1 MPTGPETQLIADLAS
16 GLRGTFLEGEL
27 ILGGS
32 SGLFGFPTQT
42 PAFTE
47 DPLLVRED
55 LVIAR
60 GREVIELLGG
70 LGFQRTPETP
80 TFVSPGRPA
89 FDLVGYSFTDSS
101 DHLSPPAFLQVMVYG
116 DLGIVLGS
124 PVSVHRTPAGT
135 PSLTPAAFCAVKLM
149 TIRVEKGFKDK
160 LQALLVIGERRNES
174 GFTRDLSEILTRFDA
189 DRRSDAFADAQAAFL
204 ALKQDPE
211 FRDRGAEGYKAMIA
225 GAEAGYLALRAI
237 AEGTHH
243 GCNRHPRRA
252 RQEGGEG
259 EACGQGQ
266 VALPESHGP
275 ALLEVSRCGARG
287 VLGFR

>member
-1 MPTGPETQLIADLAS
+1 MPTGPEAQLIADLAS

-47 DPLLVRED
+47 DLAFLVRED

-60 GREVIELLGG
+60 GKEVIDLLGR
-70 LGFQRTPETP
+70 LGFQRTPDTP
-80 TFVSPGRPA
+80 TFVSPGRPG
-89 FDLVGYSFTDSS
+89 FDLVGYSFTDST
-101 DHLSPPAFLQVMVYG
+101 DHLSPPSVLQVMVYG

-124 PVSVHRTPAGT
+124 PVSVHRAPAGI
-135 PSLTPAAFCAVKLM
+135 PSLTPPAFCAVKLM
-149 TIRVEKGFKDK
+149 TLRVEKGFKDK

-237 AEGTHH
+237 AK
-243 GCNRHPRRA
+243 R
-252 RQEGGEG
+252 
-259 EACGQGQ
+259 
-266 VALPESHGP
+266 
-275 ALLEVSRCGARG
+275 
-287 VLGFR
+287 